1 MGTSVKNISPRQRE
15 ILDLVT
21 QKGDISVEEIQ
32 QAVDISQA
40 TAYREI
46 QALAQADLVA
56 KTPGGIGRMGTSAR
70 QCIQCGQENNP
81 RTAFHIE
88 QTSGEKFSAC
98 CPHCGLMA
106 LSSRADIRI
115 AMTPDFFYGTMLNVR
130 DAWYVV
136 ESTIGLCCRPS
147 VLSFS
152 HRADAE
158 RFVQGFGGTLLDFV
172 RAQNKIREMMSL

>member
-1 MGTSVKNISPRQRE
+1 MKNISPRQRA

-21 QKGDISVEEIQ
+21 QKGDIRVEEIQ
-32 QAVDISQA
+32 QAVDVSQA

-81 RTAFHIE
+81 RAVFHIE

-106 LSSRADIRI
+106 LTSHTDIRI

-130 DAWYVV
+130 DTWYVV
-136 ESTIGLCCRPS
+136 DSTVSLCCQPS

-152 HRADAE
+152 QRADAE
-158 RFVQGFGGTLLDFV
+158 RFVRGFGGSALDFV
-172 RAQNKIREMMSL
+172 SAQNKIKEMMAL

>member
-1 MGTSVKNISPRQRE
+1 MKNLSPRQKI

-21 QKGDISVEEIQ
+21 PKGDISVEEIQ
-32 QAVDISQA
+32 QAIGISQA

-56 KTPGGIGRMGTSAR
+56 KIPGGISRRDAPAR

-81 RTAFHIE
+81 RTVFLIE
-88 QTSGEKFSAC
+88 QTGGEKFTAC
-98 CPHCGLMA
+98 CSHCGLMA
-106 LSSRADIRI
+106 LSSRTNVRT

-136 ESTIGLCCRPS
+136 QSDISLCCRPS
-147 VLSFS
+147 ALSFS
-152 HRADAE
+152 QRENAE
-158 RFVQGFGGTLLDFV
+158 RFAQGFGGSALDFV
-172 RAQNKIREMMSL
+172 SARNKIMEMMAL

>member
-1 MGTSVKNISPRQRE
+1 MKNISPRQRA

-21 QKGDISVEEIQ
+21 QKGDISVEELQ
-32 QAVDISQA
+32 RAVGISQA

-46 QALAQADLVA
+46 QTLAQADLVA
-56 KTPGGIGRMGTSAR
+56 KTPGGISRMDMFTKK
-70 QCIQCGQENNP
+70 CIQCGQENNP

-88 QTSGEKFSAC
+88 QTGGEGFTAC

-106 LSSRADIRI
+106 LRSRTDFQT

-136 ESTIGLCCRPS
+136 DSAIGLCCRPS

-152 HRADAE
+152 QHVDAE
-158 RFVQGFGGTLLDFV
+158 RFVQGFGGAALDFV
-172 RAQNKIREMMSL
+172 SARNKISELMVL

>member
-1 MGTSVKNISPRQRE
+1 MKNLSPRQRE

-21 QKGDISVEEIQ
+21 RKGDISVEEIQ
-32 QAVDISQA
+32 QAVGISQA

-56 KTPGGIGRMGTSAR
+56 KTPGGIGRMDVSDR
-70 QCIQCGQENNP
+70 HCIQCDQENNP

-106 LSSRADIRI
+106 LSSRTDIRI

-136 ESTIGLCCRPS
+136 ESAIGLCCRPS

-152 HRADAE
+152 QRADAE
-158 RFVQGFGGTLLDFV
+158 RFVQGFGGSALDFV
-172 RAQNKIREMMSL
+172 SAQNKISELMAL